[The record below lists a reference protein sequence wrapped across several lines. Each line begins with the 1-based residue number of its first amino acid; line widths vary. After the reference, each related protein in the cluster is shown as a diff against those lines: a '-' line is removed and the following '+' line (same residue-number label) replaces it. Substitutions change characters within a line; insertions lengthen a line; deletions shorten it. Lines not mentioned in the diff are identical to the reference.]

1 MPKKTIKMKPKKT
14 RSKIKSIHVG
24 RVWTIVTL
32 RQRTKQLNKQ
42 MKRAL
47 GTI

>member
-1 MPKKTIKMKPKKT
+1 MPKKTIKMKPRKT

-32 RQRTKQLNKQ
+32 RIKTKQLNKQ
-42 MKRAL
+42 TKKAL
-47 GTI
+47 GLP